1 LLTRAIDAEIE
12 LMPRIKA
19 KTIDGRLYI
28 NRGDCYHAVG
38 DAGHAVRDYQAA
50 KRQHN
55 VDEADVSLMYVQF
68 CVDSLTRAL
77 DHRR

>member
-1 LLTRAIDAEIE
+1 
-12 LMPRIKA
+12 MPRIKA

-38 DAGHAVRDYQAA
+38 DAGRAVRDYQAA

-55 VDEADVSLMYVQF
+55 VDEAEVCLCEVSNRSHSSRVL
-68 CVDSLTRAL
+68 SP
-77 DHRR
+77 RRR